1 MSAIYDLF
9 ATPKRSKRET
19 TRLHARIVSKG
30 TVRREEFLDR
40 VHRFTGISRSL
51 LAGALEAFCSE
62 ARDLLAEGWTVEVGS
77 LGYFSASLSCPAV
90 SDKSEIR
97 AASVEPK
104 GVNYRA
110 SSRIKREIKE
120 KMRLQRRE
128 APRAPEAPPLPE
140 KECKALLE
148 NYLLKHA
155 FITRPQY
162 AGLTGRKRL
171 LALEELNAWVERG
184 VLKREGAGRLTVYV
198 RAG

>member
-1 MSAIYDLF
+1 
-9 ATPKRSKRET
+9 
-19 TRLHARIVSKG
+19 
-30 TVRREEFLDR
+30 
-40 VHRFTGISRSL
+40 
-51 LAGALEAFCSE
+51 
-62 ARDLLAEGWTVEVGS
+62 
-77 LGYFSASLSCPAV
+77 
-90 SDKSEIR
+90 IR

-104 GVNYRA
+104 GINYRA
-110 SSRIKREIKE
+110 SSQIKREIKE

-198 RAG
+198 RGG